1 MNSFYKY
8 YQIYFDNKIKNLEFQ
23 LEQVRNHIP
32 RSTYDELDCL
42 NELDLVS
49 KIRIYKEIQADLF
62 QFFQF
67 IQ

>member
-8 YQIYFDNKIKNLEFQ
+8 YQIYFDNKIKNLEIE
-23 LEQVRNHIP
+23 LEQVRKHIL
-32 RSTYDELDCL
+32 RTTYDEVDCL
-42 NELDLVS
+42 NELDLVL